1 MGINVF
7 EDFQV
12 VAVSDV
18 SGRDGMGIE
27 VWSKEKILIEI
38 FRDDENED
46 FNITLFEESLPLK
59 LIDESIKYFKR
70 EIPKEFDK

>member
-1 MGINVF
+1 MGTNALK
-7 EDFQV
+7 DFQV

-59 LIDESIKYFKR
+59 LIEESIEYFKR

>member
-59 LIDESIKYFKR
+59 LIEESIEYFKR

>member
-7 EDFQV
+7 QDFQV
-12 VAVSDV
+12 VAISDV

-38 FRDDENED
+38 FRDVENED

>member
-1 MGINVF
+1 
-7 EDFQV
+7 
-12 VAVSDV
+12 
-18 SGRDGMGIE
+18 MGIE

-59 LIDESIKYFKR
+59 LIEESIEYFKR
-70 EIPKEFDK
+70 EIPNEFDK